1 MANTGDRFERAVS
14 IMARL
19 RAPGGCPWDR
29 EQTFDTIK
37 PFTLEE
43 TYEVIEAI
51 DNRDWDELKGEL
63 GDLLLQILFYSEM
76 AQEEGHFS
84 IDDVLDRLSAKL
96 INRHPHVFGDVKA
109 DTSSEVVKN
118 WEAIKAEEKRL
129 RQNAN
134 GKQSKEAPKSILGG
148 VSRNMPALMEA
159 LKISSKVAQVGFEWP
174 EIGGLFEKLTEET
187 NELRENLAEIPPPG
201 PQPPNRGVASSGKQA
216 IPEALRE
223 KLEDEVGDLFFV
235 VVNIARYLSID
246 PESALRKTNVKFRRR
261 FQWLEE
267 RLQRTGKR
275 AEPIEPGR
283 DGIALAGCETG
294 GAPVSVAPTSVS
306 PEIVIRDCNG
316 LEELEACVQLQKE
329 VWGFN
334 DIDIV
339 PARVF
344 LVASKIGG
352 QVIGAFRGDELIGYA
367 LSIPGNR
374 NGRVYLHSHM
384 LAVKES
390 CRNLGLG
397 RKLKLAQRDDAL
409 EKGIGLIEWTFD
421 PLEIK
426 NAYLN
431 IVKLGAIARRYNINQ
446 YGSFSSPLQGGLP
459 TDRLV
464 AEWWLRSD
472 RVEAVLANQDPRPF
486 ITKESIAVPTEIYAW
501 KRDAD
506 DRMKAAEL
514 QICNREKFLG
524 AFSKGLVIL
533 DYQRDERGNG
543 AFLLGHWDE
552 TWSYA
557 RT

>member
-118 WEAIKAEEKRL
+118 WEAIKAEEKKL
-129 RQNAN
+129 RQRTNAEA
-134 GKQSKEAPKSILGG
+134 GPEAPKSILGG

-201 PQPPNRGVASSGKQA
+201 PQPPNRGVASSGKQS
-216 IPEALRE
+216 IPNALHE

-235 VVNIARYLSID
+235 IVNIARYLSID
-246 PESALRKTNVKFRRR
+246 PESALRKTNAKFRRR

-267 RLQRTGKR
+267 RLRAQGK
-275 AEPIEPGR
+275 E
-283 DGIALAGCETG
+283 L
-294 GAPVSVAPTSVS
+294 SQS
-306 PEIVIRDCNG
+306 N
-316 LEELEACVQLQKE
+316 LEEMETLWQAAKQEE
-329 VWGFN
+329 
-334 DIDIV
+334 
-339 PARVF
+339 
-344 LVASKIGG
+344 
-352 QVIGAFRGDELIGYA
+352 
-367 LSIPGNR
+367 
-374 NGRVYLHSHM
+374 
-384 LAVKES
+384 
-390 CRNLGLG
+390 
-397 RKLKLAQRDDAL
+397 
-409 EKGIGLIEWTFD
+409 
-421 PLEIK
+421 
-426 NAYLN
+426 
-431 IVKLGAIARRYNINQ
+431 RR
-446 YGSFSSPLQGGLP
+446 
-459 TDRLV
+459 
-464 AEWWLRSD
+464 
-472 RVEAVLANQDPRPF
+472 
-486 ITKESIAVPTEIYAW
+486 
-501 KRDAD
+501 
-506 DRMKAAEL
+506 
-514 QICNREKFLG
+514 
-524 AFSKGLVIL
+524 
-533 DYQRDERGNG
+533 
-543 AFLLGHWDE
+543 
-552 TWSYA
+552 
-557 RT
+557 